1 MQIRS
6 ERLKVKQEERQKEAR
21 TGHLQGVC
29 FSAFKCRLKSMK
41 FTVVKTV
48 DYLNHFVERVSCDV
62 LMSSQARYHGAWS

>member
-1 MQIRS
+1 
-6 ERLKVKQEERQKEAR
+6 
-21 TGHLQGVC
+21 
-29 FSAFKCRLKSMK
+29 MK